1 MGKEVADTLFR
12 QIDEAIVYS
21 LKSVQNVI
29 INDRR
34 CFELYGYDLLIDEQL
49 KPWLIEVNAS
59 PSLTC
64 TTEDDRKLKDR
75 VMRDALAVAVPPG
88 KLEAAAGGVSRT
100 TALSRLSRGGRSGVG
115 GDKGAAA
122 SYEREWARTG
132 GVPECVLG
140 TMDVLIDESVGVT
153 EQRGRSRT
161 TRGASR

>member
-1 MGKEVADTLFR
+1 MFIVR
-12 QIDEAIVYS
+12 AIRLTSYFVY
-21 LKSVQNVI
+21 
-29 INDRR
+29 R
-34 CFELYGYDLLIDEQL
+34 YDLLIDEQL

-122 SYEREWARTG
+122 AYEREWARTG
-132 GVPECVLG
+132 GLPECVLG

-153 EQRGRSRT
+153 EQRGRSGP

>member
-1 MGKEVADTLFR
+1 M
-12 QIDEAIVYS
+12 
-21 LKSVQNVI
+21 
-29 INDRR
+29 
-34 CFELYGYDLLIDEQL
+34 LIDEQL

-115 GDKGAAA
+115 GDKGAP

-132 GVPECVLG
+132 GLPKCVLG

-153 EQRGRSRT
+153 EQRGRSGP